1 MTVLLKIW
9 RTVSETIP
17 MKDFLCPKSVKNYLI
32 YIQKMD
38 SPMRKFIV
46 ERFSTLLEIPESDP
60 ICINLEKNI
69 FNYAIDST
77 SGDASWDNKCFV
89 MFYKSKFLSIQFTM
103 KNNPEIKKRLVDKKI
118 KTVNLVN
125 MRPEELWFDGP
136 RAKTIDERIH
146 KEMRKEYLAKEMKT
160 QDGFFTCNRC
170 KSKKT
175 TYYQLQTRSADEP
188 MTTFV
193 SCLNCNKN
201 WKC

>member
-1 MTVLLKIW
+1 
-9 RTVSETIP
+9 
-17 MKDFLCPKSVKNYLI
+17 
-32 YIQKMD
+32 MD

-193 SCLNCNKN
+193 SCLNCDKN

>member
-1 MTVLLKIW
+1 
-9 RTVSETIP
+9 
-17 MKDFLCPKSVKNYLI
+17 
-32 YIQKMD
+32 MD

-69 FNYAIDST
+69 FNYAIDHTT
-77 SGDASWDNKCFV
+77 SGDASWDNKYFA

-103 KNNPEIKKRLVDKKI
+103 KNNPDIKKRLLDKKI
-118 KTVNLVN
+118 KTINLVN

-136 RAKTIDERIH
+136 HAKAIDERIH
-146 KEMRKEYLAKEMKT
+146 KEMKKEYLTKEMKA